1 MSAPIIT
8 EQELEYLV
16 NAGLVS
22 ATELK
27 ESDEDPDTTVRDGIA
42 AIVAAIGAIKFP
54 DPVAMPAMPKHP
66 APIVNVTIPKRG
78 TWTAT
83 VVERDRDG
91 YIRKVT
97 FKEEVK

>member
-27 ESDEDPDTTVRDGIA
+27 DSDEDPDTTVRDGMA

-54 DPVAMPAMPKHP
+54 EPMPMPAMPKIP
-66 APIVNVTIPKRG
+66 APIVNVTMPKRG
-78 TWTAT
+78 TWTAKVT
-83 VVERDRDG
+83 KRDRDG
-91 YIRKVT
+91 YIETVE
-97 FKEEVK
+97 FKEDV